1 MKKKFFAILLAV
13 GMILT
18 AVGCGS
24 NDGNAKTTAYADATE
39 VLTTVWNNMG
49 EVEYPVFGGNFENSV
64 DNAPGSLPVTDT
76 DTMTYTLLVPADVQ
90 EKVTS
95 AATVN
100 HMMNAN
106 IFTGATLQLDGMD
119 VKDAAEKIKESF
131 LANQFMCGVPDKL
144 IVVTSG
150 DFVVF
155 AYGAT
160 DNVDAFKDQA
170 GKLEQAQVVVDQP
183 YL

>member
-1 MKKKFFAILLAV
+1 MKKKIFAMLLVV
-13 GMILT
+13 GMIFT
-18 AVGCGS
+18 AVGCAGKG
-24 NDGNAKTTAYADATE
+24 GNNQASPYADATE

-64 DNAPGSLPVTDT
+64 ENAPGNLPVTDT

-119 VKDAAEKIKESF
+119 AKDAAEKIKESF

-144 IVVTSG
+144 IVVTTG
-150 DFVVF
+150 NFVVF

-160 DNVDAFKDQA
+160 DNVDAFKEQA
-170 GKLEQAQVVVDQP
+170 GKLDGAQVVVDQP